1 MEPKARYTLVGTLVL
16 ALLAAIAASIVWLTA
31 TRSTHERVPYKVY
44 FARQSLEGLEVRS
57 DVRMRG
63 IRVGSVRSF
72 RFSTERPGTVE
83 VTFGVDTGTPVL
95 QSTRAV
101 VDRNFI
107 TGLANIRLQNLT
119 DDSPPLKP
127 TENGEIAVIAEGS
140 SQLEQFSDSVN
151 QLAQR
156 ADETLRRINNT
167 LSDKNVAAFG
177 ETLEQLRVATRGGAA
192 TIARF
197 DRSLAALDGASDSV
211 RQAAAGI
218 DAGARRLSERY
229 DQLGAQ
235 AATAVGDT
243 AATVRQVRADLLQL
257 SQRAERLLEVSD
269 SEIRLTAQDLRA
281 ASDAVAVAARHFN
294 DPRAVLFGPGS
305 ATLGPGEGKR

>member
-57 DVRMRG
+57 DVRKRG

>member
-243 AATVRQVRADLLQL
+243 ATTVRQVRADLLQL

>member
-1 MEPKARYTLVGTLVL
+1 MEPKARYTLVGTIVLVL
-16 ALLAAIAASIVWLTA
+16 VAAIAASIVWLTA
-31 TRSTHERVPYKVY
+31 ARSTHERVSYKVY

-63 IRVGSVRSF
+63 IRVGSVKSF

-101 VDRNFI
+101 VDRNLI

-119 DDSPPLKP
+119 DDSPPLEP
-127 TENGEIAVIAEGS
+127 TQKGEPAVIAEGS

-156 ADETLRRINNT
+156 AGETLRRINNA
-167 LSDKNVAAFG
+167 LSDQNVAALG
-177 ETLEQLRVATRGGAA
+177 ETLDQLRVATRGGAA
-192 TIARF
+192 TMARL
-197 DRSLAALDGASDSV
+197 DKTLAALGGASDSV

-235 AATAVGDT
+235 AATVVGDT
-243 AATVRQVRADLLQL
+243 ALTVRQLRTDVLQL
-257 SQRAERLLEVSD
+257 SQRAERLLELGD
-269 SEIRLTAQDLRA
+269 SEIRLTAQDLRS

-305 ATLGPGEGKR
+305 ATLGPGEDK

>member
-1 MEPKARYTLVGTLVL
+1 MEPRARYTLVGTLVL